1 MIRVA
6 TLIGG
11 SSILLGGSMNEIS
24 EYLKV
29 FLQIAQVV
37 TILYAV
43 YKFTRKP
50 HDSLEEK
57 HETLKKRVDEH
68 DVKIKEVETSLKQ
81 GNDKFRKQEETN
93 ATFKSVMLS
102 FVNFELAYC
111 ASTGYEDNQDLL
123 DAKKE
128 LTQYLTGKHHE
139 RENRD

>member
-1 MIRVA
+1 MDA
-6 TLIGG
+6 F
-11 SSILLGGSMNEIS
+11 S

-37 TILYAV
+37 TILFAV

-50 HDSLEEK
+50 HDTLEEK
-57 HETLKKRVDEH
+57 HKALEKRVDEH
-68 DVKIKEVETSLKQ
+68 DVKIKEVEYSLKQ

-111 ASTGYEDNQDLL
+111 SNTGYEDNQDLL
-123 DAKKE
+123 DAKHE
-128 LTQYLTGKHHE
+128 LNEYLTGKRHE
-139 RENRD
+139 KEDRD

>member
-1 MIRVA
+1 MDI
-6 TLIGG
+6 
-11 SSILLGGSMNEIS
+11 IS

-37 TILYAV
+37 TILFAV

-50 HDSLEEK
+50 HDTLEEK
-57 HETLKKRVDEH
+57 HKALEKRVDEH
-68 DVKIKEVETSLKQ
+68 DVKIKEVEQSLKQ

-111 ASTGYEDNQDLL
+111 SNTGYEDNQDLL
-123 DAKKE
+123 DAKHE
-128 LTQYLTGKHHE
+128 LNEYLTGKRHE
-139 RENRD
+139 KEDRD